1 MNTAAHSVPAA
12 GIKKVPVRTPG
23 GPRWTKGDRIQPLE
37 LIYVDDALL
46 TTATVLVLTGDS
58 KSTLRRKVLAGSFPM
73 PITPGDRDNRW
84 VAWQVR
90 AYLRGQAEAHGIAQP
105 ERAAA

>member
-1 MNTAAHSVPAA
+1 MTTAASSFPSSKTGTIAPTA
-12 GIKKVPVRTPG
+12 G
-23 GPRWTKGDRIQPLE
+23 GPRWTKGDRVQPLE
-37 LIYVDDALL
+37 LLYVDDALL

-58 KSTLRRKVLAGSFPM
+58 KSTLRRKMLAGIFPK

-90 AYLRGQAEAHGIAQP
+90 AYLRGQAESRGIAQP